1 MDSILYEQFQNLDI
15 DTSWIGL
22 SREENQQYFCTPIGA
37 KIFAWDNGIHYCFIN
52 GFGGMVFAV
61 NPDTG
66 CDYYV
71 YPLAENFYDFL
82 SLVLATK
89 NANAIQ
95 QIILWDKQQ
104 FINFINSPDNVE
116 YDSKPEVMA
125 ALSTIQTKLGVS
137 PMERPFEY
145 IKKFKWTF
153 LIARSNSLMS
163 FMKLLVSKGLKNKGL
178 PSRQPLVLFLTL
190 LKFF

>member
-1 MDSILYEQFQNLDI
+1 MDSILYKQFQNLDI

-22 SREENQQYFCTPIGA
+22 SREENQRYFCTPIGA
-37 KIFAWDNGIHYCFIN
+37 EIFAWDNGIHYCFIN
-52 GFGGMVFAV
+52 GFGNKVFAV

-71 YPLAENFYDFL
+71 YPVAENFYDFL

-89 NANAIQ
+89 NANATQ

-104 FINFINSPDNVE
+104 FENFINSPDNVE
-116 YDSKPEVMA
+116 YDSKPEVIA
-125 ALSTIQTKLGVS
+125 VLSTIQTKLGVS

-145 IKKFKWTF
+145 VKKIQTDFPYAKIKFTDEF
-153 LIARSNSLMS
+153 YETTGIER
-163 FMKLLVSKGLKNKGL
+163 
-178 PSRQPLVLFLTL
+178 P
-190 LKFF
+190 